1 MHSPAHYRRLR
12 SSNVRAFCKH
22 GCKLC
27 AASLLCPGPAA
38 AFHGTG
44 GLPARVP
51 NAHCVLRDVP
61 GSELIEFPLRD
72 SSKATIAQRFNSAEQ
87 KCSSAEILS
96 NKSSVTMT
104 V

>member
-12 SSNVRAFCKH
+12 SNVRAFCKH
-22 GCKLC
+22 GCKLR

-51 NAHCVLRDVP
+51 NAHCVLREVP
-61 GSELIEFPLRD
+61 GSELIELPCATLAKLPLRNV
-72 SSKATIAQRFNSAEQ
+72 STPLNRNAAARIFNS
-87 KCSSAEILS
+87 
-96 NKSSVTMT
+96 NKAP
-104 V
+104 